1 MQEHSKFAFDTVFE
15 NPENGIGSSDG
26 QTGANWYSSKQIA
39 DIEQDNFD
47 AGFADGE
54 NRERQSTERCQ
65 AQALEII
72 GSRLAAMA
80 DTHEAALGRAS
91 DEATALSLA
100 VARKIVPVLLN
111 QQPLVEIEALLRESL
126 SLLINEPRIVV
137 RVPDALADGLGQR
150 IDEVAQ
156 SCGFAGRV
164 VLLPDAELSGTD
176 CRMEWA
182 DGGVERDTEKTWRDI
197 EAGLA
202 RLLQA
207 PVEPMPDL
215 SAGDAPDGVRLPSIE
230 ASSVE
235 HEAPE
240 TANPGDPS
248 SQLARIFHEAA

>member
-1 MQEHSKFAFDTVFE
+1 M
-15 NPENGIGSSDG
+15 
-26 QTGANWYSSKQIA
+26 
-39 DIEQDNFD
+39 
-47 AGFADGE
+47 
-54 NRERQSTERCQ
+54 
-65 AQALEII
+65 
-72 GSRLAAMA
+72 
-80 DTHEAALGRAS
+80 
-91 DEATALSLA
+91 
-100 VARKIVPVLLN
+100 
-111 QQPLVEIEALLRESL
+111 
-126 SLLINEPRIVV
+126 
-137 RVPDALADGLGQR
+137 PDALADGLGQR
-150 IDEVAQ
+150 IDE
-156 SCGFAGRV
+156 GRPILWICRGGWF
-164 VLLPDAELSGTD
+164 LLPDAELSGTD

-248 SQLARIFHEAA
+248 SQLVSVHKR